1 MGQAAVWAEDSVISI
16 PEGPD
21 MKRDLRIH
29 SRAFTLIELLVVIAI
44 IAVLIALLLPAVQAA
59 REAAR
64 RGQCTNN
71 LKQLALA
78 CHEYEGAFGCLP
90 IARNSQTYI
99 STGGAFQQFADGWGQ
114 FAALLAFTEERPV
127 YNAINQ
133 SLGPYQLRNNTVP
146 IIGPALL
153 TCPSD
158 PGTKGLKFVEMG
170 TSLDGTPIGTA
181 FTSYRGIAGTFMYYP
196 INSAVL
202 AAETGMFPDVGGP
215 GWVSGVPS
223 QSPVTFAGVTDG
235 LSNTI
240 MLGESAHAKLSV
252 FFPAACN
259 PSGGCVFSTRGW
271 WADSD
276 FGDGLMSTFW
286 PMNLQ
291 GADLTIL
298 PGPCD
303 AGGSIVAISASSF
316 HNGGCNFAMG
326 DGSVRFIAN
335 SVSSWNSL
343 LIGRDANCVPIV
355 PAGMKMGIYQALSTR
370 NADEMVLG
378 QY

>member
-1 MGQAAVWAEDSVISI
+1 
-16 PEGPD
+16 
-21 MKRDLRIH
+21 MKRVLRSD
-29 SRAFTLIELLVVIAI
+29 SRGFTLIELLVVIAI

-64 RGQCTNN
+64 RSQCTNN

-78 CHEYEGAFGCLP
+78 CHSYENSFGCVPLG
-90 IARNSQTYI
+90 RTSQMYI
-99 STGGAFQQFADGWGQ
+99 GTGGSFQQFSDGWGQ
-114 FAALLAFTEERPV
+114 FAALLAYTEERPV

-133 SLGPYQLRNNTVP
+133 SLGPYQVRNATVP
-146 IIGPALL
+146 PLGPGLL

-158 PGTKGLKFVEMG
+158 SVSRNLKLTETG
-170 TSLDGTPIGTA
+170 TSLDGSTIVTA
-181 FTSYRGIAGTFMYYP
+181 CTSYRAIAGTFMYLP
-196 INSAVL
+196 INNQVL
-202 AAETGMFPDVGGP
+202 SAETGMFPDMGGP
-215 GWVSGVPS
+215 GWIPNTPS
-223 QSPVTFAGVTDG
+223 QTPVTFAAVTDG

-240 MLGESAHAKLSV
+240 MLGESATVSSASV
-252 FFPAACN
+252 SRFPA
-259 PSGGCVFSTRGW
+259 TRPAGVLSPRAGW

-276 FGDGLMSTFW
+276 FGDGLMSTFY
-286 PMNLQ
+286 PMNLA

-303 AGGSIVAISASSF
+303 AGGSIVAISASSY
-316 HNGGCNFAMG
+316 HGNGCNFAMG

-343 LIGRDANCVPIV
+343 QVGRDANCIPVMPT
-355 PAGMKMGIYQALSTR
+355 GMQMGIYQALSTR
-370 NADEMVLG
+370 NASEMVLG

>member
-1 MGQAAVWAEDSVISI
+1 
-16 PEGPD
+16 
-21 MKRDLRIH
+21 MKRSLRFD
-29 SRAFTLIELLVVIAI
+29 SKGFTLIELLVVISI

-64 RGQCTNN
+64 RSQCTNN
-71 LKQLALA
+71 LKQFALA
-78 CHEYEGAFGCLP
+78 CHEYESGMGCLP
-90 IARNSQTYI
+90 IGRNSQAYI
-99 STGGAFQQFADGWGQ
+99 SAGGAFQQYADGWGQ
-114 FAALLAFTEERPV
+114 FTALLNYTDGRPI
-127 YNAINQ
+127 YNAMNL

-146 IIGPALL
+146 IIGSPLL
-153 TCPSD
+153 YCPSD
-158 PGTKGLKFVEMG
+158 PGINNLKFVSTG
-170 TSLDGTPIGTA
+170 TSLDGTPTGTA
-181 FTSYRGIAGTFMYYP
+181 FTSYRAIAGTFMYLP

-215 GWVSGVPS
+215 TWFNGSAG
-223 QSPVTFAGVTDG
+223 QAPVTFAGVTDG

-240 MLGESAHAKLSV
+240 MLGESAHAKLSQT
-252 FFPAACN
+252 FPAPCN
-259 PSGGCVFSTRGW
+259 AGGGCTWSTRGW

-276 FGDGLMSTFW
+276 FGDGLMSTFY

-291 GADLTIL
+291 GADNTVL

-316 HNGGCNFAMG
+316 HSGGCNFAMG

-335 SVSSWNSL
+335 TISSWNSL
-343 LIGRDANCVPIV
+343 LVLRDANCVPV
-355 PAGMKMGIYQALSTR
+355 MPAGMRTGIYQALSTR

-378 QY
+378 EY

>member
-1 MGQAAVWAEDSVISI
+1 
-16 PEGPD
+16 
-21 MKRDLRIH
+21 MKRDLR
-29 SRAFTLIELLVVIAI
+29 SDSKGFTLIELLVVIAI

-78 CHEYEGAFGCLP
+78 CHSYENSFGCLP
-90 IARNSQTYI
+90 LGRTSQMYI
-99 STGGAFQQFADGWGQ
+99 GTGGSFQQFSDGWGQ
-114 FAALLAFTEERPV
+114 FAALLAYTEERPV

-133 SLGPYQLRNNTVP
+133 SLGPYQIRNATVP
-146 IIGPALL
+146 PLGPALL

-158 PGTKGLKFVEMG
+158 PGARNVKLNETG
-170 TSLDGTPIGTA
+170 TSLDGSTIVTA
-181 FTSYRGIAGTFMYYP
+181 STSYRAIAGTFMYFP
-196 INSAVL
+196 INNQVL

-215 GWVSGVPS
+215 GWVPGIPS
-223 QSPVTFAGVTDG
+223 QAPVTFAGVTDG

-240 MLGESAHAKLSV
+240 MLGESAHGKLSIT
-252 FFPAACN
+252 FPVPCN
-259 PSGGCVFSTRGW
+259 ASGGCSFSTRGW

-276 FGDGLMSTFW
+276 FGDGLMSTFY
-286 PMNLQ
+286 PMNLA

-303 AGGSIVAISASSF
+303 AGGSIVAISASSY
-316 HNGGCNFAMG
+316 HGNGCNFAMG
-326 DGSVRFIAN
+326 DGSVRFISN
-335 SVSSWNSL
+335 TVSSWNSL
-343 LIGRDANCVPIV
+343 QIGRDANCVPMI
-355 PAGMKMGIYQALSTR
+355 PTGMQMGIYQALSTR
-370 NADEMVLG
+370 NASEMVLG